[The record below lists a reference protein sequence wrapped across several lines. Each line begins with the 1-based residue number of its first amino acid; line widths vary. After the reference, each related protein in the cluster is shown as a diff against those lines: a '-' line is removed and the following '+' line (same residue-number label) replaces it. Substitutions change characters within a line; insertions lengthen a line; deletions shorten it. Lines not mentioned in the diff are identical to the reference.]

1 MEKVGSFA
9 RCLEVLIEDSER
21 MGRISR
27 SHAVSVAGRRGLSP
41 EDTARLIDALAKQD
55 VLEGGEGAPRF
66 STLVGTKSSAYGPRR
81 RSLQLNSEIPARM
94 GAHRI
99 LNAEDEVE
107 LARCIQMGMRA
118 REAREVGESTDRL
131 EELIADG
138 DRARQ
143 YLIASNVRLA
153 ISIARSFLPS
163 AGDLELDDLIQEG
176 IFGLDRAAEK
186 FDPQL
191 GYKFSTYAT
200 WWVKQTISRAICNQS
215 TAIRLPVHVWEQ
227 VNEIR
232 RYVRGFEVRNGTAPT
247 VLEIAGALGKSAG
260 TIKAIMDYAAPVVH
274 LDAPLS
280 TEGGELTSLGEL
292 VLHSLTDSVEDK
304 VMEIEM
310 RNAIHERIEFIASG
324 YDRRFLRILEGRCG
338 FNGHEEMT
346 LEQLGQ
352 EFGISRERVR
362 QLEKK
367 VKERIRS
374 DAILVQLARDFKEG
388 LHGAA

>member
-1 MEKVGSFA
+1 M
-9 RCLEVLIEDSER
+9 LLEDSER
-21 MGRISR
+21 IGRISR

-41 EDTARLIDALAKQD
+41 EDTVRLLDSLAKQG
-55 VLEGGEGAPRF
+55 VLEGGEETPRY
-66 STLVGTKSSAYGPRR
+66 SSLVGTKFSAYVPKR
-81 RSLQLNSEIPARM
+81 RSHQLNSEIPIRM

-99 LNAEDEVE
+99 LNAEEEVE
-107 LARCIQMGMRA
+107 LARSIQMGIRA
-118 REAREVGESTDRL
+118 KEAREKGEATDQL
-131 EELIADG
+131 DELIADG

-143 YLIASNVRLA
+143 YLIASNIRLA
-153 ISIARSFLPS
+153 ISIARGFLSS
-163 AGDLELDDLIQEG
+163 AGDLEFDDLIQEG

-232 RYVRGFEVRNGTAPT
+232 RYARGFEVRNGRAPS
-247 VLEIAGALGKSAG
+247 VVEIAGALGKSAG
-260 TIKAIMDYAAPVVH
+260 TVKAILDYAAPVVH
-274 LDAPLS
+274 LDAPLGAEGEES
-280 TEGGELTSLGEL
+280 TPLGEL

-304 VMEIEM
+304 VMETEM
-310 RNAIHERIEFIASG
+310 LNAIHERIKFIASG

-352 EFGISRERVR
+352 EFGITRERVR

-367 VKERIRS
+367 VKERIQS